1 MYDSFTFKATSS
13 ARLVHALPVSYKS
26 YIQGYA
32 NPSFWWPRIEA
43 FRECMRG
50 RVNPESKRA
59 DVVVLED
66 VIMIIQDYLLADGR
80 REAHR
85 ALYQR

>member
-1 MYDSFTFKATSS
+1 
-13 ARLVHALPVSYKS
+13 
-26 YIQGYA
+26 
-32 NPSFWWPRIEA
+32 
-43 FRECMRG
+43 MRG